1 MYLNKLEIIG
11 FKSFADKVGVDFDS
25 GITAIVGPNGCG
37 KTNIVDAVR
46 WVIGEQKA
54 SVLRSTTMENVIF
67 NGTKNRKPL
76 GYAQVSLSIE
86 NTKGILPS
94 EYTEITITRRCFRD
108 GQSNY
113 LLNGVICRLK
123 DITSLFMDTGMGS
136 DAYSVIELKMV
147 NEILSHRT
155 QDRRK
160 LFEEAAGITKYKE
173 RRREA
178 LYKLE
183 VAKEDLTEAN
193 IEIRNRQRT
202 VNAYEK
208 IAQKQQEAKQISE
221 KLKLIEIEYHQRFY
235 SKLID
240 ETKQVENE
248 IESKETERENIQTEL
263 YENEKVISEYKHEL
277 NTTEKKLN
285 DTRDKLDEFNKQIGE
300 IHTSIS
306 VSEQRITFL
315 KETITRYTIEKDEL
329 QKDIERLENT
339 KHELEEKIIV
349 LKNTI
354 HLIEE
359 SLEQKKK
366 GLDEVEGKVKS
377 SKEELKDLASKHAA
391 VSNEVTEKRSEYE
404 LIKSKLETQLNR
416 CSRLTEENIINI
428 NKISDLDKDEKELD
442 TDLANSKREL
452 AKKTESFDEQKKIKD
467 SFSEE
472 IKRLEKEILTKSHEA
487 EKLRDK
493 IDFQAS
499 LLETFE
505 DYSEGVKYLVK
516 EQKEKGAGIVIEGL
530 EVEDKFKIAI
540 ETALGE
546 ISNYIIVDNEH
557 SARNFINILR
567 EKQKGKVTFI
577 IRDNLYQ
584 SVFNIFQ
591 EEFPE
596 ILSHEGVYG
605 WAEKFIKCREDYYM
619 LYKYLLDEYII
630 VENLETAYKLSKDN
644 FLKFITL
651 DGDIVTN
658 SFLRAGSSTIVESL
672 KLGREKLISGLQS
685 QAESIEREI
694 AELKNNFDL
703 QESKHQEINLE
714 SALAEIEKLR
724 TEVITIGGKLQQI
737 RYQKE
742 QLNSRI
748 DGNNR
753 ENEILS
759 KSNKDL
765 TSLLDKL
772 INEIEIS
779 ENSKY
784 QREKELE
791 HFTTEL
797 EALTDELD
805 NRRAEYN
812 SYLIESTKIRA
823 ELRNA
828 DSEFSRTTED
838 IESKKNTIN
847 TRNIECLNYEEEIK
861 SLSTEMHSQDEKGN
875 KTGLK
880 DILEL
885 LEEKKSEIDTNYI
898 QVKYE
903 YDLKK
908 NEADKLDNRQ
918 KQIRDKR
925 DNLIKF
931 VHEKELQLTKDR
943 IEINEHKEKVK
954 EDYDTTITYMSYE
967 DNQMFDFTATKYEID
982 RMKYKLKQLGGT
994 GQMELGIYEQE
1005 KRDLERLIEQK
1016 DDLIQA
1022 EDDLI
1027 NLIEQI
1033 NTTAQEK
1040 FIETFE
1046 LIKNNF
1052 QNIFR
1057 ELFMEGDEADLR
1069 LVTDPDNPDP
1079 LDAKIDIIAKPRGK
1093 RPQLIDLLSGGEK
1106 TLTAIALLFAIYQVK
1121 PSPFC
1126 ILDEVDAPLDDANI
1140 DRFIKIIR
1148 KFSENTQ
1155 FIIVTHNKRTMEAA
1169 DSMYGITM
1177 AEEGI
1182 STIVNVKFNDQE
1194 IQTTHAQR
1202 A

>member
-94 EYTEITITRRCFRD
+94 EYSEITITRRCFRD

-113 LLNGVICRLK
+113 LLNGVSCRLK
-123 DITSLFMDTGMGS
+123 DITSLFMDTGMGA

-183 VAKEDLTEAN
+183 VAKENLTEAN

-208 IAQKQQEAKQISE
+208 IAQKQQEAKELSD
-221 KLKLIEIEYHQRFY
+221 KLKLLETEYHQRSLSRLMDETRLVESELEEKEKEREKIQLNLNENEEKIAEFRTDLSATE
-235 SKLID
+235 SKL
-240 ETKQVENE
+240 NE
-248 IESKETERENIQTEL
+248 S
-263 YENEKVISEYKHEL
+263 
-277 NTTEKKLN
+277 
-285 DTRDKLDEFNKQIGE
+285 RDKLDEFNKQIAD
-300 IHTSIS
+300 IRTTIS
-306 VSEQRITFL
+306 VSEQRISYL
-315 KETITRYTIEKDEL
+315 KETIGRFTREK
-329 QKDIERLENT
+329 K
-339 KHELEEKIIV
+339 ELEQEIARLNDGKKENEDKIAV
-349 LKNTI
+349 LNNTI
-354 HLIEE
+354 HLMDE
-359 SLEQKKK
+359 SLSQKKS
-366 GLDEVEGKVKS
+366 GLEEVEEKVKH
-377 SKEELKDLASKHAA
+377 SKDELKDLTSKHAQI
-391 VSNEVTEKRSEYE
+391 SKIVTDKRSEYE
-404 LIKSKLETQLNR
+404 LIKSKLENQLNR
-416 CSRLTEENIINI
+416 CKKLGDDNISNL
-428 NKISDLDKDEKELD
+428 NKISELDKEASELEIIH
-442 TDLANSKREL
+442 TNLKREME
-452 AKKTESFDEQKKIKD
+452 KRNEEYEEKKKIKD
-467 SFSEE
+467 SFGDELNQ
-472 IKRLEKEILTKSHEA
+472 LEKEILNRSHEA
-487 EKLRDK
+487 EKIRDK
-493 IDFQAS
+493 IEFQNS
-499 LLETFE
+499 LLVSFE
-505 DYSEGVKYLVK
+505 DYSEGVKYISKDQNLPGADLVI
-516 EQKEKGAGIVIEGL
+516 GGL
-530 EVEDKFKIAI
+530 EVDDKFKVAI

-546 ISNYIIVDNEH
+546 ISNYLIVSDKEKAQ
-557 SARNFINILR
+557 SFISILK

-577 IRDNLYQ
+577 LKDNLYN

-596 ILSHEGVYG
+596 ILKHEGVYG
-605 WAEKFIKCREDYYM
+605 WADKFIKCPDEYFL
-619 LYKYLLDEYII
+619 LYRYLLDEYII
-630 VENLETAYKLSKDN
+630 VENLDIAYKLSKDN
-644 FLKFITL
+644 FIKFITL
-651 DGDIVTN
+651 DGDIVTQ
-658 SFLRAGSSTIVESL
+658 SFLRAGSSTNIETL
-672 KLGREKLISGLQS
+672 KIGRLNLIASFQK
-685 QAESIEREI
+685 QAEQIENDIEIKNNERE
-694 AELKNNFDL
+694 
-703 QESKHQEINLE
+703 QLE
-714 SALAEIEKLR
+714 DHF
-724 TEVITIGGKLQQI
+724 
-737 RYQKE
+737 
-742 QLNSRI
+742 SRI
-748 DGNNR
+748 DIERLFNGIQDIRSDILTHEGKLSQIQYQKGQINSQIDANNR
-753 ENEILS
+753 ENETLT
-759 KSNKDL
+759 KSTKEL
-765 TSLLDKL
+765 TTGLDKL
-772 INEIEIS
+772 ITEIETA

-797 EALTDELD
+797 ESLADELS
-805 NRRAEYN
+805 NRRDEFN
-812 SYLIESTKIRA
+812 SYMIEFTRIKA
-823 ELRNA
+823 ELTNA
-828 DSEFSRTTED
+828 GNQLTRINDDITTREATIKTRTTETLNFED
-838 IESKKNTIN
+838 EIEDLMKQ
-847 TRNIECLNYEEEIK
+847 
-861 SLSTEMHSQDEKGN
+861 MHSTDEQGN
-875 KTGLK
+875 GTGLK
-880 DILEL
+880 DILGL
-885 LEEKKSEIDTNYI
+885 LEDKKKEIENNYNI
-898 QVKYE
+898 IKSE

-908 NEADKLDNRQ
+908 NRVDNLDSEQ
-918 KQIRDKR
+918 KRYRDKR
-925 DNLIKF
+925 DYLINF

-943 IEINEHKEKVK
+943 IEINEHKEKIRD
-954 EDYDTTITYMSYE
+954 EYEIDITYTNYE
-967 DNQMFDFTATKYEID
+967 DNNIYDFTSTKYEID
-982 RMKYKLKQLGGT
+982 RMKYRLRQLGGT

-1005 KRDLERLIEQK
+1005 KKELERMIEQK
-1016 DDLIQA
+1016 NDLINA

-1033 NTTAQEK
+1033 NSTAQDK
-1040 FIETFE
+1040 FKETFE
-1046 LIKNNF
+1046 KIRNNF
-1052 QNIFR
+1052 NGIFR
-1057 ELFMEGDEADLR
+1057 ELFMEGDEADLK

-1140 DRFIKIIR
+1140 DRFVKIIR

-1182 STIVNVKFNDQE
+1182 STIVNVKFNDRE
-1194 IQTTHAQR
+1194 VVVDNNK
-1202 A
+1202 